1 MLGFSRRLV
10 KIKMQLS
17 PSKLEMPWILP
28 RTSEVQAKF
37 KLSFSKSGEGCLVPG
52 STYVGVG
59 VCGSQGVGLGVGK
72 WEGWIVYN
80 TIHALKEFT
89 VEYRRQT
96 DMAHLTNRVST
107 YWVVWGHLT
116 VGSQGHSRE
125 HIQTHPERRVLL
137 GRSKK
142 GTNIYP
148 RASLT
153 SSPWI

>member
-52 STYVGVG
+52 SMYVGMG
-59 VCGSQGVGLGVGK
+59 VCGSQGVGLGGGK
-72 WEGWIVYN
+72 WEGRIVYN
-80 TIHALKEFT
+80 IIHALKEFT
-89 VEYRRQT
+89 MEYRRQT

-107 YWVVWGHLT
+107 C
-116 VGSQGHSRE
+116 
-125 HIQTHPERRVLL
+125 
-137 GRSKK
+137 
-142 GTNIYP
+142 
-148 RASLT
+148 
-153 SSPWI
+153 